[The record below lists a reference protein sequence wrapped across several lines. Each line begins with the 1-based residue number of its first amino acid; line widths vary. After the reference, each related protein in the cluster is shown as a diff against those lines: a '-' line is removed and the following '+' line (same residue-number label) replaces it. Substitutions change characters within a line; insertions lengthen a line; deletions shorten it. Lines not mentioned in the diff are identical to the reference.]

1 MEGPAA
7 PTGRPSQL
15 DSPIPSTPIF
25 SLTDLA
31 IPAVTVVFRPFN
43 PSSAFYHSY
52 NSPLLMALDVLPS
65 CSTHGSQLLDQLSA
79 RFTAAS
85 LFTGLRSSASS
96 LCSSSSASG
105 CGTGAS
111 GGGQSSPPPSSP
123 PPPMGGRA
131 AAAAASASVNHHFS
145 RPNGASR
152 QFDTTSNEFRYVQN
166 AMAMAVLVRL
176 HRWCCQLFW
185 LTIVCLVG
193 YCSDQQQRR
202 KHRSGAVG
210 SGCGAPTDLLQ
221 QQQHGRRTFHEVR
234 KSIVHATQRRGTK
247 TVTELEMQLLR
258 HLTCPQTA
266 VLRPLRPS
274 QHKKRHFLSRPP
286 SPQLFDISEENEQ

>member
-1 MEGPAA
+1 
-7 PTGRPSQL
+7 
-15 DSPIPSTPIF
+15 
-25 SLTDLA
+25 
-31 IPAVTVVFRPFN
+31 
-43 PSSAFYHSY
+43 
-52 NSPLLMALDVLPS
+52 MALDVLPS

-105 CGTGAS
+105 CGTGT
-111 GGGQSSPPPSSP
+111 GGQSS

-131 AAAAASASVNHHFS
+131 AAAASAASASVNHHFS

-247 TVTELEMQLLR
+247 TVTELEMQ
-258 HLTCPQTA
+258 
-266 VLRPLRPS
+266 V
-274 QHKKRHFLSRPP
+274 SR
-286 SPQLFDISEENEQ
+286 SGFVS

>member
-1 MEGPAA
+1 MSPI
-7 PTGRPSQL
+7 SQPL
-15 DSPIPSTPIF
+15 GACSLFNFFENSPIP
-25 SLTDLA
+25 LTNFA
-31 IPAVTVVFRPFN
+31 SSRHRRVPSPFN
-43 PSSAFYHSY
+43 PSSAFYHPY
-52 NSPLLMALDVLPS
+52 NTNSPLMALDVLPS

-105 CGTGAS
+105 CGTGT
-111 GGGQSSPPPSSP
+111 GGGQSSPPSSP

-131 AAAAASASVNHHFS
+131 AAAASVNHHFS